1 MVVVEGHLVDVAK
14 HAPVDE
20 VADKAGKSSDAITL
34 DLLERHMNVLGCN
47 LLRGV
52 VQRLTKVLRLGT
64 WTRTVFHPTIS
75 VGCSI
80 ERRVS
85 QIAVTMPVI
94 RILWV
99 PAYRG
104 KHSGLV
110 LPVSLL
116 QLFIAR
122 VGDDINREVL
132 DELGKVTSDVSNGD
146 VQGLLN
152 LNEPVTLGDLLG
164 WKEVLLLR
172 HLREGIRV
180 DGSLRG
186 QQ

>member
-1 MVVVEGHLVDVAK
+1 MAK

-20 VADKAGKSSDAITL
+20 VADKAGKSSYAITL
-34 DLLERHMNVLGCN
+34 DLLERHMNVLGRN

-52 VQRLTKVLRLGT
+52 VKRLTKVLWLGA
-64 WTRTVFHPTIS
+64 WTHTVFSPAIS
-75 VGCSI
+75 VGCTS
-80 ERRVS
+80 ERGVSVS
-85 QIAVTMPVI
+85 QIAVAMPVI
-94 RILWV
+94 RILRV
-99 PAYRG
+99 PAYRS
-104 KHSGLV
+104 KHGGLV

-122 VGDDINREVL
+122 VRDNINREVL

-152 LNEPVTLGDLLG
+152 LNEPVTLGDLLRRE
-164 WKEVLLLR
+164 EVLLLR